1 MPSHCLLGERWS
13 EENKNHGSQSGRD
26 FYFVI
31 ETYASD
37 LLIALMHF
45 VHKTLCILRPFSN
58 TRVFCRFGLNVRF
71 VARWENERLWPKAVF
86 LPQVAH
92 LAIL

>member
-1 MPSHCLLGERWS
+1 VTFIVF
-13 EENKNHGSQSGRD
+13 D
-26 FYFVI
+26 

-37 LLIALMHF
+37 LLIALMHL

-58 TRVFCRFGLNVRF
+58 TKVFCRFGLNVRL
-71 VARWENERLWPKAVF
+71 VARWENERLCPKAVD